1 MVDNALYEEEMI
13 RLAEEMSLQERKDQ
27 ESYEYKWDPNNLDAV
42 RMKLRVYEEILDGI
56 DCATPE
62 FQNEDGAPVMTDDEL
77 REMFFSAGVSEEEIR
92 LSSASVGLGRSSGRK
107 DQKTHD
113 TVAMICRGLTWY
125 RNKLVDE
132 IQSSHEV
139 RNAWRLSFCLCVC
152 NDDAN
157 VAGGGR
163 AARGPDGAAGHA
175 GVRQHPPRA
184 RRRHRL

>member
-27 ESYEYKWDPNNLDAV
+27 DSYEYKWDPNNLDAM
-42 RMKLRVYEEILDGI
+42 RMKLRVYEEILHGI

-62 FQNEDGAPVMTDDEL
+62 FQNEDGAPVMTDEEL

-92 LSSASVGLGRSSGRK
+92 LSSASVGMGRSSGRK

-139 RNAWRLSFCLCVC
+139 SNARLSVVLYV
-152 NDDAN
+152 
-157 VAGGGR
+157 
-163 AARGPDGAAGHA
+163 
-175 GVRQHPPRA
+175 
-184 RRRHRL
+184 